1 MLKRYSGKNF
11 RHGRMR
17 MRYID
22 LHCDTAG
29 RIFYENSSL
38 KNELCKVNIENLKRG
53 GNLGQVFAFFVDKA
67 LNDDS
72 YDEFMNLYNRFIKEI
87 EENSK
92 EIEIVRNN
100 KELFSAQSAGKIGAF
115 LSIEGGEA
123 IKGNIGL
130 LEKVYKMGIRIL
142 TVTWNYKNELG
153 YPNVEFIDKD
163 KHLTE
168 KGFEVIEKCESLG
181 IIPDASHLSDT
192 GFYDLVKT
200 CKKPFIASHSNAR
213 AITNHPRNL
222 SDDMIKLLAEK
233 GGIMGVNF
241 CADFLGD
248 KSVSSI
254 DEMVFHINHIRNT
267 GGIDVLAI
275 GSDFDGI
282 KNEVEIKNA
291 SEFDKLYISLKKN
304 NFKEEEIEKIFYKNT
319 LRVFEE
325 TLK

>member
-1 MLKRYSGKNF
+1 M
-11 RHGRMR
+11 M
-17 MRYID
+17 YID

-29 RIFYENSSL
+29 RIFYENL
-38 KNELCKVNIENLKRG
+38 NLRNELCKVNIENLKVGR
-53 GNLGQVFAFFVDKA
+53 NLGQVFAFFIDKK
-67 LNDDS
+67 LNDDP
-72 YDEFMNLYNRFIKEI
+72 YDEFINLYDRFMKEI
-87 EENSK
+87 EKNSK

-100 KELFSAQSAGKIGAF
+100 KELFSAQRDGKIGAF
-115 LSIEGGEA
+115 LSIEGGEVV
-123 IKGNIGL
+123 KGNTEI

-142 TVTWNYKNELG
+142 TITWNYKNELG
-153 YPNVEFIDKD
+153 YPNVEFLNKNE
-163 KHLTE
+163 HLTE
-168 KGFEVIEKCESLG
+168 TGLEVIDKCESLG
-181 IIPDASHLSDT
+181 IIPDSSHLSDA
-192 GFYDLVKT
+192 GFYDLIRV

-233 GGIMGVNF
+233 GGVMGLNF
-241 CADFLGD
+241 CADFLGN

-254 DEMVFHINHIRNT
+254 EDMVFHINHIRNI

-291 SEFDKLYISLKKN
+291 SEFDKLHAALKEN
-304 NFKEEEIEKIFYKNT
+304 DFKEAEIEKIFYKNS